1 MKGLRNTFHAVMAR
15 KPIEFSS
22 SGSRRDFGY
31 GFDLVRFALV
41 DATPPMQRQIWRVPH
56 RGTG

>member
-1 MKGLRNTFHAVMAR
+1 MKGLRNTFHAVTAR
-15 KPIEFSS
+15 KPVWFSS

-31 GFDLVRFALV
+31 SFGLVRIALV

-56 RGTG
+56 